1 MPVEFEIHTDSVIY
15 AQCKAGYFGLEKH
28 QMINIEIRL
37 NPISAIVKYNVH
49 ENLTFL

>member
-1 MPVEFEIHTDSVIY
+1 MPMEFEIRPNSVIY
-15 AQCKAGYFGLEKH
+15 AQCKADYPGLEKH